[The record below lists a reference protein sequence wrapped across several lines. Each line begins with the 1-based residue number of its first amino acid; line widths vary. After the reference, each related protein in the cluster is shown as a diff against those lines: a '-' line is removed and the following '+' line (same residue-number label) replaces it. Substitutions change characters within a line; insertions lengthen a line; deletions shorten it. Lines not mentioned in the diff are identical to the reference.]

1 MAETAQKADQPLDD
15 LMMAMD
21 VVDTLRHREL
31 IVERELGSDAR
42 EGNLVARLREIY
54 KNQGIEV
61 SDAVLAEGVKA
72 LAEERFVYKPPSVGF
87 SRTLARIY
95 VSRMVWGKWAA
106 GALIALVLI
115 IGGWYI
121 AIERPRQIA
130 AAEARQELTVT
141 LPKSI
146 EETKAAILAEAK
158 EDAART
164 RAKSLAQTGADA
176 IAAGDLA
183 AARKAATG
191 LTDLLAELRRTYTVT
206 VVSRPGTPSGA
217 SRIPDANR
225 QARNYYLIVEAI
237 DPNGQV
243 VPLPITS
250 EEDGTTKTVSQ
261 WGVRVPAKVFNDVRR
276 DKAADGIVD
285 DAAIGAKERGYLTP
299 KWTIPVEDGRITQ
312 W

>member
-31 IVERELGSDAR
+31 IVERELGSDTR
-42 EGNLVARLREIY
+42 EENLVARLREIY

-72 LAEERFVYKPPSVGF
+72 LAEDRFVYRPPSVGF

-95 VSRMVWGKWAA
+95 ISRMVWGKWAA

-115 IGGWYI
+115 IGGWYV

-146 EETKAAILAEAK
+146 AETKAAILAEAK
-158 EDAART
+158 EAAAKT
-164 RAKSLAQTGADA
+164 RAESLAQAGTDA
-176 IAAGDLA
+176 IAAGNLV
-183 AARKAATG
+183 AARKAETG
-191 LTDLLAELRRTYTVT
+191 LTDLLSELRRTYKIRI
-206 VVSRPGTPSGA
+206 VSRPGTPSGA

-225 QARNYYLIVEAI
+225 QARNYYVIVEAI
-237 DPNGQV
+237 DPNGQTLS
-243 VPLPITS
+243 LPITS
-250 EEDGTTKTVSQ
+250 EEDGTTKTVSI
-261 WGVRVPAKVFNDVRR
+261 WGVRVSAKVYNDIRR

-285 DAAIGAKERGYLTP
+285 NADIGVKQRGYLTP
-299 KWTIPVEDGRITQ
+299 QWTIPVEDGRITQ

>member
-31 IVERELGSDAR
+31 IVERELGSDTR
-42 EGNLVARLREIY
+42 EENLVARLREIY
-54 KNQGIEV
+54 RNQGIEV

-72 LAEERFVYKPPSVGF
+72 LAEDRFVYRPPSVGF

-95 VSRMVWGKWAA
+95 ISRMVWGKWAA

-115 IGGWYI
+115 IGGWYV

-146 EETKAAILAEAK
+146 AETKAAILAEAK
-158 EDAART
+158 EAAAKT
-164 RAKSLAQTGADA
+164 RAESLAQAGTDA
-176 IAAGDLA
+176 IAAGNLV
-183 AARKAATG
+183 AARKAEAG
-191 LTDLLAELRRTYTVT
+191 LTDLLSELRRTYKIRI
-206 VVSRPGTPSGA
+206 VSRPGTPSGA

-225 QARNYYLIVEAI
+225 QARNYYVIVEAI
-237 DPNGQV
+237 DPNGQTLS
-243 VPLPITS
+243 LPITS
-250 EEDGTTKTVSQ
+250 EEDGTTKTVSI
-261 WGVRVPAKVFNDVRR
+261 WGVRVSAKVYNDIRR

-285 DAAIGAKERGYLTP
+285 NADIGVKQRGYLTP
-299 KWTIPVEDGRITQ
+299 QWTIPVEDGRITQ